1 MFTNAKVSN
10 LFQVSLNLILIDIL
24 KTELIV
30 QGLVDIWAD
39 GVKK

>member
-10 LFQVSLNLILIDIL
+10 LFQVCLNLIHIDIL

-30 QGLVDIWAD
+30 QELVDIWAE